1 MRARFP
7 ARLNTAQWTA
17 APLTSRRSASGRST
31 AAPTPA
37 GAEPVRRIA
46 RLSALPAL
54 SLVAVP
60 LIAMSALV
68 GCGDEGEPYQPIV
81 PPAGVKANLPAVPSV
96 PKLPIKDGE
105 AYTVWG
111 ASYYLRSRVHHA
123 DVAGRDIKVTGYIID
138 TNLDE
143 APKCAIHATG
153 KQDPEG
159 CEAPIPT
166 FWIADSKDAKKE
178 ESLRV
183 LGWASN
189 FAQLY
194 DAVND
199 YRKRRVSR
207 SKKEPE
213 PLQDAFWGVKIP
225 YPLPG
230 PGAKVTVSG
239 NYSTAFTRATSG
251 TVADPIMGVL
261 TYDDVQYLEE
271 PAELATLPGMRP

>member
-1 MRARFP
+1 MRPKFP
-7 ARLNTAQWTA
+7 GRLLATVVA
-17 APLTSRRSASGRST
+17 APLIC
-31 AAPTPA
+31 
-37 GAEPVRRIA
+37 GAV
-46 RLSALPAL
+46 
-54 SLVAVP
+54 
-60 LIAMSALV
+60 LV
-68 GCGDEGEPYQPIV
+68 GCGDEGEPYQPLV
-81 PPAGVKANLPAVPSV
+81 PPTGVKANLPSV
-96 PKLPIKDGE
+96 PPVPKNPIKEGE

-111 ASYYLRSRVHHA
+111 VSYHLRSRVHHN
-123 DVAGRDIKVTGYIID
+123 DVAGRDLKVTGYITA
-138 TNLDE
+138 TNLAD

-166 FWIADSKDAKKE
+166 FWLADSKDAPKDQ
-178 ESLRV
+178 SLRV

-189 FAQLY
+189 YAQLY

-199 YRKRRVSR
+199 YRKRRR
-207 SKKEPE
+207 SKKEAE

-230 PGAKVTVSG
+230 PGAKVTVTG

-261 TYDDVQYLEE
+261 TYDDIEYHEE
-271 PAELATLPGMRP
+271 PAELATLPGMKP

>member
-1 MRARFP
+1 MEESRPMRHTFP
-7 ARLNTAQWTA
+7 ARLLATLL
-17 APLTSRRSASGRST
+17 APML
-31 AAPTPA
+31 A
-37 GAEPVRRIA
+37 GA
-46 RLSALPAL
+46 
-54 SLVAVP
+54 SL
-60 LIAMSALV
+60 L
-68 GCGDEGEPYQPIV
+68 GCGDAGEPYKPVV
-81 PPAGVKANLPAVPSV
+81 PPSGVKANLPAVPEV
-96 PKLPIKDGE
+96 PKHPLKDGE

-111 ASYYLRSRVHHA
+111 ASYYLRSRVHHN
-123 DVAGRDIKVTGYIID
+123 DVAGRDLKITGYIVA

-143 APKCAIHATG
+143 APKCAVHATG

-166 FWIADSKDAKKE
+166 FWLADTKDGKKE
-178 ESLRV
+178 DSIRV

-194 DAVND
+194 DAVNE
-199 YRKRRVSR
+199 YRKRRVSKR
-207 SKKEPE
+207 KKEFE

-230 PGAKVTVSG
+230 VGAKVTVTG

-261 TYDDVQYLEE
+261 TYDDILYQEE

>member
-1 MRARFP
+1 MRQSSLV
-7 ARLNTAQWTA
+7 RLLATAVA
-17 APLTSRRSASGRST
+17 APLFC
-31 AAPTPA
+31 
-37 GAEPVRRIA
+37 GAC
-46 RLSALPAL
+46 LL
-54 SLVAVP
+54 
-60 LIAMSALV
+60 
-68 GCGDEGEPYQPIV
+68 GCGDEGEPYQPLV
-81 PPAGVKANLPAVPSV
+81 PPSGVKANLPSVPSV
-96 PKLPIKDGE
+96 PKKPIKEGE

-111 ASYYLRSRVHHA
+111 ASYYLRSRVHH
-123 DVAGRDIKVTGYIID
+123 DEVAGRDLKLTGYITA
-138 TNLDE
+138 TNLAD

-166 FWIADSKDAKKE
+166 FWLADSKDAPKE
-178 ESLRV
+178 ESMKV

-199 YRKRRVSR
+199 YKKRRR
-207 SKKEPE
+207 SKKEAE

-225 YPLPG
+225 FPLPG
-230 PGAKVTVSG
+230 PGAKVTVTG

-261 TYDDVQYLEE
+261 TYDDIQYAEE
-271 PAELATLPGMRP
+271 PAELATLPGMKP